1 MCVCVT
7 WHTDA
12 VEASYLVE
20 AGGFVLAGVGEA
32 LVDVVFTA
40 SPREAGLTLTLERT
54 LGVQALPSML
64 TGVAT

>member
-1 MCVCVT
+1 MET
-7 WHTDA
+7 
-12 VEASYLVE
+12 SYLVE
-20 AGGFVLAGVGEA
+20 AGGFVLAGVGKA

-40 SPREAGLTLTLERT
+40 SSREAGLTLTLERT

>member
-20 AGGFVLAGVGEA
+20 AGGFVLAGVGKA

-40 SPREAGLTLTLERT
+40 SSREAGLTLTLERS
-54 LGVQALPSML
+54 LGVQALPSVF